1 MLSGERDVSD
11 ILCGGAGWGRLP
23 CTGQAVTAGFYSFT
37 SSPYLGLSSDTGIV
51 RMSGDQEIGDRREN
65 RRVGLSSNKDP
76 VLIILYNRDLKLCV
90 RERAVAR
97 E

>member
-37 SSPYLGLSSDTGIV
+37 SSPYFGLSSDTGIV
-51 RMSGDQEIGDRREN
+51 RMSGDREIGDRREN
-65 RRVGLSSNKDP
+65 RSQEGW
-76 VLIILYNRDLKLCV
+76 
-90 RERAVAR
+90 AVFKPGTYYIVQ
-97 E
+97 